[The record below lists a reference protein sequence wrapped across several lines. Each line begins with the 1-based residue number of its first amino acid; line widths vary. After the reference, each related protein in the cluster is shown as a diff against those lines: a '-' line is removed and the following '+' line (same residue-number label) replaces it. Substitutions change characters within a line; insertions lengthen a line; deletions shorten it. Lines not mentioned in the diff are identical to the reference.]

1 MQIDLTDEEKTWV
14 AEIQFDQSKVHDHE
28 HWKQNSEIAYDLIR
42 SLLERR
48 AIPAH
53 RLKYFIDPYFNPGG
67 RGKSRKDRFLENAGS
82 YEDMYR
88 HNHFLAYL
96 RYFIL
101 GPDLPPSL
109 MEAFGKAV
117 KACGPVT
124 SGDVDPLRKKARA
137 LARQYALNTADA
149 DRFYQ
154 LALETMGASS
164 YAEAI
169 YRAVK
174 DVR

>member
-1 MQIDLTDEEKTWV
+1 MEIDLTKEEKAWA
-14 AEIQFDQSKVHDHE
+14 AEIELDQRRVRDHE
-28 HWKQNSEIAYDLIR
+28 HWKLNSELAYKLIC

-48 AIPAH
+48 AVPTH
-53 RLKYFIDPYFNPGG
+53 RLKYFVDPYFHPGG
-67 RGKSRKDRFLENAGS
+67 RGKSRKDRFLANAGS

-96 RYFIL
+96 RYFIY
-101 GPDLPPSL
+101 GPDLPRSL
-109 MEAFGKAV
+109 VDAFAKAV
-117 KACGPVT
+117 EACGPVT
-124 SGDVDPLRKKARA
+124 SGDVDPLRRKARA
-137 LARQYALNTADA
+137 LARQYGLNTADA
-149 DRFYQ
+149 DKFYQ
-154 LALETMGASS
+154 LALETMGPSS